1 MDNFQTKLKNAIR
14 IIKDFPKDGINFMDI
29 TTVLNQGELFNE
41 LIEYL
46 YNRYKNQNID
56 FVAGIESRG
65 FIFGAPLATKLNC
78 GFVPTRKAGK
88 LPSETYQVSYDLEYG
103 SDTLEIHKDAFQ
115 NKKSRVLLIDDLL
128 ATGGT
133 SSATVKLVEKTGSE
147 VIEAVFIINLKFL
160 NGEKKLSVPVYSV
173 LDEV

>member
-1 MDNFQTKLKNAIR
+1 MENFQTRLKKAIR
-14 IIKDFPKDGINFMDI
+14 IVKNFPKEGINFMDI
-29 TTVLNQGELFNE
+29 TTVLNQGKLFNE
-41 LIEYL
+41 LIEHL
-46 YNRYKNQNID
+46 YSRYKNQNID

-78 GFVPTRKAGK
+78 GFVPIRKAGK
-88 LPSETYQVSYDLEYG
+88 LPAETYQMSYDLEYG
-103 SDTLEIHKDAFQ
+103 SDTLEVHKDAFQ

-133 SSATVKLVEKTGSE
+133 SSASIKLIEETGSE

-160 NGEKKLSVPVYSV
+160 KGEEKLSVPVYSV